1 VMAFKECIPLRCG
14 DRSRVLSLLRSPR
27 GSGFGVLS
35 LTKHRMRI
43 TEIFFSIQGESTRAG
58 EPCVFVRLTGCSLR
72 CVYCDTKYSYAGGR
86 DMSLDDVL
94 STVADYPAKLVEVT
108 GGEPL
113 EQEDV
118 YPLMN
123 SLLDRGYSVMLET
136 GGHVSIDRVP
146 KPVMKIIDIKCPDSH
161 EGHTV
166 CWDNIELAEPHDE
179 FKFVISSRQDYE
191 WSKSIYLD
199 RLRSKKNP
207 VLFSPAHDD
216 LPAVNLARWIL
227 DDGLKVRLQ
236 LQLHKYIWG
245 ADVRGV

>member
-1 VMAFKECIPLRCG
+1 
-14 DRSRVLSLLRSPR
+14 
-27 GSGFGVLS
+27 
-35 LTKHRMRI
+35 MRI

-72 CVYCDTKYSYAGGR
+72 CGYCDTKYSYAGGK
-86 DMSLDDVL
+86 DMPTEEVL
-94 STVADYPAKLVEVT
+94 SIVAGYPAKLVEVT

-113 EQEDV
+113 EQEEV

-123 SLLDRGYSVMLET
+123 SLLERGYSVMLET
-136 GGHVSIDRVP
+136 GGHVSVERVP
-146 KPVMKIIDIKCPDSH
+146 KPVIKIIDIKCPDSR

-166 CWDNIELAEPHDE
+166 CWENIELAQPHDE
-179 FKFVISSRQDYE
+179 FKFVIASRNDYE
-191 WSKSIYLD
+191 WSKAIYLEK
-199 RLRSKKNP
+199 LRDKSNP
-207 VLFSPAHDD
+207 VLFSPSHDE

-227 DDGLKVRLQ
+227 DDGLPVRLQ

>member
-1 VMAFKECIPLRCG
+1 
-14 DRSRVLSLLRSPR
+14 
-27 GSGFGVLS
+27 
-35 LTKHRMRI
+35 MRI

-72 CVYCDTKYSYAGGR
+72 CIYCDTKYSYAGGR

>member
-1 VMAFKECIPLRCG
+1 
-14 DRSRVLSLLRSPR
+14 
-27 GSGFGVLS
+27 
-35 LTKHRMRI
+35 MRI

-86 DMSLDDVL
+86 DMSLDEVL

-113 EQEDV
+113 EQGDV

-146 KPVMKIIDIKCPDSH
+146 KPVIKIIDIKCPDSH

-191 WSKSIYLD
+191 WSKGIYLD

-227 DDGLKVRLQ
+227 DDGLTVRLQ